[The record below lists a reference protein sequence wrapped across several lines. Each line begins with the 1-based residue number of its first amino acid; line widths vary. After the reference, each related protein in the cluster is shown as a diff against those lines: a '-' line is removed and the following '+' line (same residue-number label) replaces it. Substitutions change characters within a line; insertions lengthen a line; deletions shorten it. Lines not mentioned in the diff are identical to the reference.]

1 MTSDINFKSLLY
13 NNFSIHESA
22 INSEHDPDINFYQ
35 DISFLET
42 HYCSPND
49 FQNNFQKEIKERRS
63 KGDQRKNFT
72 QKNCKS
78 LKVMRKKHGVL

>member
-1 MTSDINFKSLLY
+1 MK
-13 NNFSIHESA
+13 
-22 INSEHDPDINFYQ
+22 NSKRREPPKMKRH
-35 DISFLET
+35 
-42 HYCSPND
+42 
-49 FQNNFQKEIKERRS
+49 IKLIKTYLKPL